1 MKTKKLINTGL
12 LLMLLL
18 STATAISQTTPASAP
33 APYFYDD
40 TDDVT
45 TQAPAYPIDMGLY
58 YLALGGILLVG
69 FLMHKKVIVKNQKK

>member
-18 STATAISQTTPASAP
+18 GTTTTFSQPAPASAP

-40 TDDVT
+40 TDDVNPE
-45 TQAPAYPIDMGLY
+45 AVAYPIDRGLI
-58 YLALGGILLVG
+58 YLAIGGILLIG
-69 FLMHKKVIVKNQKK
+69 FLMHKKVIVKN